1 MDSGTTH
8 HLTSNLDNLAIHSEY
23 QGPEEVTLGND
34 SKLPISHIGSSS
46 LHVPGASFNLNNI
59 LCVPTAK

>member
-8 HLTSNLDNLAIHSEY
+8 HLTSNLDNLAIHSKY